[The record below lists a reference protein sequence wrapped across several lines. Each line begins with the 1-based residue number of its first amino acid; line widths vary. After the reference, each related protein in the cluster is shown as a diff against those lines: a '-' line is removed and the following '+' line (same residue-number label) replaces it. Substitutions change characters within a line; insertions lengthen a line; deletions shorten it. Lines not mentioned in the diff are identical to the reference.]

1 MHGVWL
7 TVRERCCDLVGCVR
21 VQVGEEGDRLPVEED
36 GKNVDRSNNK
46 HMKDNEKPDSS
57 LLERR
62 VTNMRREKT
71 KMIIWC

>member
-1 MHGVWL
+1 M
-7 TVRERCCDLVGCVR
+7 
-21 VQVGEEGDRLPVEED
+21 GEEGDRLPVEED

-71 KMIIWC
+71 KMIIWR